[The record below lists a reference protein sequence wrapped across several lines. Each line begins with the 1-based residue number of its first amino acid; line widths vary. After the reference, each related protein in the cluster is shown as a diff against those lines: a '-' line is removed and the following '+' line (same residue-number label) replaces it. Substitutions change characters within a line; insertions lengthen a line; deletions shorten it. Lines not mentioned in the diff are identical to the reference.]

1 MMRKL
6 IAGFARPIP
15 ISKVGERVQVR
26 LQTSKRDARTQL
38 PETVTIVPSVEALTP
53 REAFERDNQTS
64 LVGHLQS
71 RGLLELVSDDELYD
85 FTKPKSGKK
94 FKLYCGADPTA
105 KSLHLGNLLP
115 LMILLHFNL
124 KGHDVFGIIGG
135 ATGTVGDP
143 SGRTSERKKIE
154 DEEILSNVD
163 KMQEQIITFLKRGTT
178 YAYSRNVPVL
188 EGERNTKNNIS
199 WWGKVNFLDF
209 LRKYGRHI
217 RVSSM
222 LGRESI
228 QSRLNSSTGL
238 GFNEFSYQ
246 VLQAY
251 DFWYLYRKHGV
262 NIQVGGR
269 DQWGNIT
276 AGVDLV
282 SRLQKHKVDGVD
294 RQETCYGLST
304 QLLTTSSGE
313 KFGKSAGNAMFI
325 DENLTSPFELY
336 QFFINTNDDL
346 VEMLLKIFTLLPLK
360 LIEKIM
366 QKSQKDPGLRIPQ
379 RVLAREV
386 TDLLH
391 GIGSGDEMSYVTSF
405 LFPTPEQ
412 PFNDEVSTDKL
423 IYNLKRAGILQT
435 FRFGDFKTDDLKM
448 STLLS
453 KIMHK
458 SKSEVKNLVKNGGTY
473 LGIERKQ
480 FVDPEDVALFDRDN
494 HLIDDRLL
502 LIRVGKQQYYAAQFI

>member
-1 MMRKL
+1 MVSFRKL
-6 IAGFARPIP
+6 IP
-15 ISKVGERVQVR
+15 ISNVR
-26 LQTSKRDARTQL
+26 GKTYVRFQSSYSNTDSQL
-38 PETVTIVPSVEALTP
+38 PETVTMVPSVKDLTP
-53 REAFERDNQTS
+53 REAFERDNQNS

-71 RGLLELVSDDELYD
+71 RGLLELVSHDELYD
-85 FTKPKSGKK
+85 LTKPKNDKK

-124 KGHDVFGIIGG
+124 RGHDVFGIVGG

-143 SGRTSERKKIE
+143 SGRSSERKKIQN
-154 DEEILSNVD
+154 EELLSNIS
-163 KMQEQIITFLKRGTT
+163 KMQEQIITFLRRGVT
-178 YAYSRNVPVL
+178 YAHSRNVL
-188 EGERNTKNNIS
+188 LAEGEINTKNNNS

-209 LRKYGRHI
+209 LSKYGRHI
-217 RVSSM
+217 RISSM

-238 GFNEFSYQ
+238 GFNEFCYQ

-251 DFWYLYRKHGV
+251 DFWHLYRKYGV

-276 AGVDLV
+276 AGVDLI
-282 SRLQKHKVDGVD
+282 SRLQRHNVDGVD
-294 RQETCYGLST
+294 RQEICYGLSS

-325 DENLTSPFELY
+325 DETLTSPFELY

-346 VEMLLKIFTLLPLK
+346 VERLLKIFTLLPLQ

-366 QKSQKDPGLRIPQ
+366 RESQKDPGMRIPQ
-379 RVLAREV
+379 RILAREV
-386 TDLLH
+386 ADLVH
-391 GIGSGDEMSYVTSF
+391 GVGTGDEMSYVTSF

-423 IYNLKRAGILQT
+423 IYNLTRAGILQT
-435 FRFGDFKTDDLKM
+435 FRFDDFKIDDLKM

-453 KIMHK
+453 KTMHK
-458 SKSEVKNLVKNGGTY
+458 SKSEVKNLVKSGGIY
-473 LGIERKQ
+473 LGIEREQ
-480 FVDPEDVALFDRDN
+480 FVDPEDVALFDRNN

-502 LIRVGKQQYYAAQFI
+502 LIRLGKQQYYAVQFV